1 VYFYVSKLINDD
13 FKLMKRVL
21 ILIYVLMSSVALRAE
36 TPVQELIA
44 QYEDVKG
51 IRILVAKG
59 AMMSVVRPMLKSYTI
74 APMADYVEE
83 LSALRIGRGIDA
95 DEKEKFLTALSEA
108 LKSYMYVGKTKSTS
122 GVVDAYVHLLSDEV
136 VDELVVFN
144 PKTKALNT
152 LLGEFPVSELETLKN
167 EDF

>member
-1 VYFYVSKLINDD
+1 
-13 FKLMKRVL
+13 MKRFL
-21 ILIYVLMSSVALRAE
+21 ILICMLVFSVALRAE
-36 TPVQELIA
+36 TPVQKLIA
-44 QYEDVKG
+44 EYEDVKG

-59 AMMSVVRPMLKSYTI
+59 PMMSVVRPMLRSYTI

-83 LSALRIGRGIDA
+83 LSALRIGKSIAA

-122 GVVDAYVHLLSDEV
+122 GIVDAYIHLLSEEV

-144 PKTKALNT
+144 PETKALNT
-152 LLGEFPVSELETLKN
+152 LLGEFPASELKKLKN

>member
-1 VYFYVSKLINDD
+1 
-13 FKLMKRVL
+13 
-21 ILIYVLMSSVALRAE
+21 
-36 TPVQELIA
+36 
-44 QYEDVKG
+44 
-51 IRILVAKG
+51 
-59 AMMSVVRPMLKSYTI
+59 
-74 APMADYVEE
+74 
-83 LSALRIGRGIDA
+83 
-95 DEKEKFLTALSEA
+95 
-108 LKSYMYVGKTKSTS
+108 MYVGKTKSTS